1 MTRRIAVANN
11 KGGTAKSTT
20 ACNLADMLAR
30 GLVGPEGEIRGRVLL
45 IDLDPQGHVARSLG
59 LRDRVYDNEKN
70 PGGACISFLLA
81 GEREFKRCVIS
92 ADRVA
97 DGLTR
102 PNLYVIPSTQR
113 LRHAGGRLAAMD
125 YAARQSGDP
134 EHVPLEDVLS
144 ARLGGFAHAFE
155 FIIVDCPPNLD
166 YFRRPVYRFVEEV
179 IVPVRPDDL
188 SVDGLVQHTRDLL
201 EMNNEGARVRLTH
214 VLPTMA
220 RPRQVLDQFSMGML
234 SERYGRI
241 VASPI
246 PDLVA
251 VREAPA
257 RDGRTLMEYAPDSAA
272 TTAYREFA
280 KRVAGRGGE

>member
-20 ACNLADMLAR
+20 ACNLADMIAR
-30 GLVGPEGEIRGRVLL
+30 ELVEADGSIRGRVLL

-59 LRDRVYDNEKN
+59 LRGRVFDKERN
-70 PGGACISFLLA
+70 PEGACISFLLA
-81 GEREFKRCVIS
+81 GERPFKQCVVS
-92 ADRVA
+92 ADRAA
-97 DGLTR
+97 DELPR
-102 PNLYVIPSTQR
+102 PNLYVLPSTQR
-113 LRHAGGRLAAMD
+113 LRYTGGKLAAMD

-134 EHVPLEDVLS
+134 EHVPLEDILT

-155 FIIVDCPPNLD
+155 YIIVDCPPNLD

-201 EMNNEGARVRLTH
+201 EMNNEGTRVRLTH
-214 VLPTMA
+214 ILPTMA
-220 RPRQVLDQFSMGML
+220 RPRQVLDQFSMGMMA
-234 SERYGRI
+234 ERYGRI
-241 VASPI
+241 VAPPI

-257 RDGRTLMEYAPDSAA
+257 RDGRTLTEYAPESPA
-272 TTAYREFA
+272 TAAYREFA
-280 KRVAGRGGE
+280 KRVM